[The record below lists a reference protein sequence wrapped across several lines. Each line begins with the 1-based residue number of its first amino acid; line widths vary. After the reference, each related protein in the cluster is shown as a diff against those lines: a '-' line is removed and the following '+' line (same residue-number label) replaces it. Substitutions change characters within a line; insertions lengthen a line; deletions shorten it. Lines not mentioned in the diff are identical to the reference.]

1 MTTFLISLRHA
12 HTVRNQQGGLQ
23 EFILCSWRFFVRGQ
37 TRSEAASRKNL
48 RLKPLAAHCFCTHT
62 IASHAVT
69 KVLSMIFWDIIV
81 WRNWNCSYFWKDLI
95 LDNRDAQLCLAVA
108 RYSRKSDQKIQHWSI
123 LHAHFLLPVL
133 CLALSS
139 LQKLSFWLPVCKFF
153 P

>member
-1 MTTFLISLRHA
+1 M
-12 HTVRNQQGGLQ
+12 HTLSETNKVVFRNL
-23 EFILCSWRFFVRGQ
+23 FFVAGGFLCADRREVKQ
-37 TRSEAASRKNL
+37 RAEKMYL
-48 RLKPLAAHCFCTHT
+48 RLKPLAAHYFCTHT

>member
-1 MTTFLISLRHA
+1 M
-12 HTVRNQQGGLQ
+12 HTLSETNKVVFRNL
-23 EFILCSWRFFVRGQ
+23 FFVAGGFLCADRREVKQ
-37 TRSEAASRKNL
+37 RAEKMYL